1 MIAFLGGTIGNYEP
15 AARTGLLAG
24 LAASLASGDSLLLG
38 TDLVKDVDRLE
49 LAYDDPSG
57 VTAEFNRNV
66 LRVLG
71 RELGAEVDPDGWDHI
86 ARWDP
91 DAEWIEM
98 LLAARGHQRIAVPA
112 LSVDRGFAPGETLRT
127 EVSAKF
133 RRETVEAELARAGL
147 TLTHWWTDAKGDF
160 ALSLS
165 TKP

>member
-1 MIAFLGGTIGNYEP
+1 
-15 AARTGLLAG
+15 
-24 LAASLASGDSLLLG
+24 
-38 TDLVKDVDRLE
+38 
-49 LAYDDPSG
+49 
-57 VTAEFNRNV
+57 
-66 LRVLG
+66 
-71 RELGAEVDPDGWDHI
+71 
-86 ARWDP
+86 
-91 DAEWIEM
+91 
-98 LLAARGHQRIAVPA
+98 VPA